1 MSRKLV
7 LTEKNLAEILGICQE
22 ITRVLDGVESEARE
36 LELMP
41 QHASLQGRLTVL
53 ISRLRAG
60 DSSLGLVLEMNA
72 FVREYNA
79 HIEVL
84 SP

>member
-1 MSRKLV
+1 MSRKV
-7 LTEKNLAEILGICQE
+7 VVTEKNVAEILGICRE
-22 ITRVLDGVESEARE
+22 ITRVLEGLESEARE
-36 LELMP
+36 LEMLP

-53 ISRLRAG
+53 VSRLRAG

-79 HIEVL
+79 HVEVL